1 MNRRLSELVKIY
13 DQTLDPAMCESMI
26 RLFDHS
32 RQPLTQR
39 NDGVR
44 SFSELSIDGSP
55 EWYRYH
61 HVLEQAKESLLAQYK
76 REVPGRLPDQ
86 HDYESF
92 RLKRYESARNDR
104 FEEHVDAYDLY
115 SSRRFLVCFW
125 YLNDIEAGGETV
137 FPHLGLRCRPRAG
150 RAILFPPYWMYEHA
164 ALPPRVGSKYIIS
177 TYFHYVDRSAS

>member
-13 DQTLDPAMCESMI
+13 DHTLEPSVCESMI

-32 RQPLTQR
+32 TTPATVR

-44 SFSELSIDGSP
+44 SFAELSIDGSP

-61 HVLEQAKESLLAQYK
+61 HVLEQTKETLLEQYK
-76 REVPGRLPDQ
+76 RDVPGRFPDQ
-86 HDYESF
+86 HDYEAF
-92 RLKRYESARNDR
+92 RLKRYDSENKDR
-104 FEEHVDAYDLY
+104 FTEHVDSYDLY

-125 YLNDIEAGGETV
+125 YLNDVEEGGETI
-137 FPHLGLRCRPRAG
+137 FPHLGMQCRPRVG

-164 ALPPRVGSKYIIS
+164 ALPPLLGSKYIVS
-177 TYFHYVDRSAS
+177 TYFHYLGRTPA